1 MLPAL
6 TSEILSDE
14 GLQWIFTV
22 PGQTP
27 FFRGHFPGHPIL
39 PGVVALQWML
49 LAAARWQEIPLESIT
64 LVNVKFRV
72 VIEPGAC
79 LELNLERKSAAHL
92 HASIRSAA
100 GIHATALIP
109 AGEA

>member
-6 TSEILSDE
+6 TSEVRSDQ
-14 GLQWIFTV
+14 GLRWTFTV
-22 PGQTP
+22 PEQTP

-49 LAAARWQEIPLESIT
+49 LAAARWQQTAAESIT

-79 LELNLERKSAAHL
+79 VELTVERKSAAHL
-92 HASIRSAA
+92 QASIRSEA

>member
-1 MLPAL
+1 
-6 TSEILSDE
+6 
-14 GLQWIFTV
+14 
-22 PGQTP
+22 
-27 FFRGHFPGHPIL
+27 
-39 PGVVALQWML
+39 
-49 LAAARWQEIPLESIT
+49 
-64 LVNVKFRV
+64 V